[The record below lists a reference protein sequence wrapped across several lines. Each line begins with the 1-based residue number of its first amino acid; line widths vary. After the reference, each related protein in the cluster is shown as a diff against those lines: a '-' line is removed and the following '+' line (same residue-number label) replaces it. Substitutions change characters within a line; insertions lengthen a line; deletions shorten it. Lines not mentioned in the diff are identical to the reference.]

1 MAKKKKAKKANK
13 AKRRVRGKKIAKKA
27 RSKARTKKLVKAQ
40 PKEKLLGLIDH
51 YFDKISVA
59 AIKVKAPFKV
69 GAVIHIMGHTTNFY
83 QRVDSMQINHQEIAR
98 AKKGDDVGM
107 KIKDFVRDTD
117 KVYLGS
123 EKDLQVQPR
132 TSGITITKPTE
143 PKKPLYQTSIFKK
156 EEKPLFKPAPKPAA
170 QLPPPSVTAA
180 PPPPPPKKPE
190 KPDPYQNTRFF
201 NF

>member
-1 MAKKKKAKKANK
+1 MAKKKKAKKAKKVSRK
-13 AKRRVRGKKIAKKA
+13 AKPKKNRKIVKQAK
-27 RSKARTKKLVKAQ
+27 

-69 GAVIHIMGHTTNFY
+69 GDVIHIMGHTTNFY
-83 QRVDSMQINHQEIAR
+83 QRVESMQIDHQEIAR

-123 EKDLQVQPR
+123 EKDLVAQPR

-156 EEKPLFKPAPKPAA
+156 EEKPLFKPAPKPVT
-170 QLPPPSVTAA
+170 QLPPPPVIAA

>member
-1 MAKKKKAKKANK
+1 MAKKKKAKKVRKIVKTKKAAKKTKKIVKK
-13 AKRRVRGKKIAKKA
+13 AKKPVI
-27 RSKARTKKLVKAQ
+27 ART
-40 PKEKLLGLIDH
+40 KEKLLGLIDH

-69 GAVIHIMGHTTNFY
+69 GDVIHIMGHTTNFY
-83 QRVDSMQINHQEIAR
+83 QRVDSMQIDHQEIAR

-123 EKDLQVQPR
+123 EKDLVAAPR
-132 TSGITITKPTE
+132 TSGITITKPSE

-156 EEKPLFKPAPKPAA
+156 EEKPLFKPAPKPVA
-170 QLPPPSVTAA
+170 QPQPPAVHAA
-180 PPPPPPKKPE
+180 PPPPPTKKAE